1 MLGSSELARL
11 AAAVRQRRFHLCPW
25 SWTCLWGQSPAQMVT
40 EPPSGW
46 LVHPGHGEG
55 VLRVPWT
62 ESYLEK
68 ERMPSANHP
77 PPHEIEP

>member
-1 MLGSSELARL
+1 
-11 AAAVRQRRFHLCPW
+11 
-25 SWTCLWGQSPAQMVT
+25 MVT

-46 LVHPGHGEG
+46 LVYAGHGEG
-55 VLRVPWT
+55 VLRVPLT